1 MSISS
6 KQLILLLS
14 TVTFGVVSAYR
25 LPSSIGH
32 AYQDS
37 SASELDGRQPCRAT
51 LRGRFPLRN
60 SLSSECRRSRFAGV
74 SALSMIVGDPY
85 TAVMI
90 VPTGIGAS
98 IGGYAGDA
106 LPSAR

>member
-1 MSISS
+1 MIF
-6 KQLILLLS
+6 LLL
-14 TVTFGVVSAYR
+14 TVSFGVVIGFR

-37 SASELDGRQPCRAT
+37 SVSEIDGRQPCRTT

-60 SLSSECRRSRFAGV
+60 KIASECRRSKFAGV
-74 SALSMIVGDPY
+74 CALSMIVGDPY

>member
-1 MSISS
+1 MRFSS

-14 TVTFGVVSAYR
+14 AVTFGVVSAFR
-25 LPSSIGH
+25 FPFLIGH

-37 SASELDGRQPCRAT
+37 SVSELDGRQPCRAT
-51 LRGRFPLRN
+51 LRGRFPLR
-60 SLSSECRRSRFAGV
+60 SHLASECRRSKFPGV
-74 SALSMIVGDPY
+74 SALSMIVGDSY